1 MPRAAC
7 WGLAALILAS
17 GFAAFAPALRAGF
30 VNWDDGRTLLENPS
44 FRGLGPAHLQW
55 MATTGRMGH
64 YQPLSWLSLA
74 VDHELWGLGAPP
86 HPEAAGY
93 HATSVALHALAAVA
107 FFFVAF
113 RLLATARARAGRR
126 DPPARLALA
135 AALASLV
142 FALHPLRVESVAWV
156 TERRDVLSGLFFV
169 LALGAWLG
177 WARPDTPRPDFT
189 ARRAALALALA
200 AATIAAF
207 FASVELA
214 PGQALRLRGSGT
226 AGLAG
231 AMLAFGAL
239 VVISGGSA
247 RGAAPRTRYALAVVL
262 ALVSLLAKAWGIV
275 LPALL
280 LVLDAWPLARGG
292 AAASRARAWTSLA
305 LEKAPLV
312 VLSVVFGAL
321 AAWAQRFEAGT
332 MASLASHTPAERAAQ
347 ALYGLAW
354 YPARTLAPGG
364 FSVHH
369 GMPAELSLAQ
379 PRFALPAL
387 AVLAAAA
394 LLVALRR
401 RAPALLA
408 AALAYAVIVSPV
420 LGLVQSGPQLVAE
433 RYSYL
438 SCLPFAL
445 LAGGAY
451 LAWASRGAMQQG
463 AALAVGA
470 GIAALLGVLT
480 FRQARVWQSS
490 SALWEQ
496 ALAAEPASSFAAQK
510 LAETRMDAARDARE
524 PERRLEL
531 AREASRLLEQA
542 SQPGDPMWLTNA
554 SLCERLLAELDVAR
568 RPEHLARALEL
579 SSRAI
584 ARGGELGAILPEYR
598 LAHANNL
605 LSAGQPADAARELER
620 FVAERPDSA
629 LGFTNL
635 GIALALQ
642 GRHADALGSL
652 RRAVEL
658 DPSYGKGWMH
668 LAQTLDAAG
677 DRTAARAAWSR
688 VAALWPAYGPALE
701 RLRDP

>member
-1 MPRAAC
+1 MPRAAR
-7 WGLAALILAS
+7 WGSAALILAAV
-17 GFAAFAPALRAGF
+17 FAAFAPALRAGF

-44 FRGLGPAHLQW
+44 FRGLSPAHLEW

-74 VDHELWGLGAPP
+74 LDHALWGLGAPP

-93 HATSVALHALAAVA
+93 HATSLALHGLAAVA
-107 FFFVAF
+107 FVFVAF
-113 RLLATARARAGRR
+113 RLLAV
-126 DPPARLALA
+126 A
-135 AALASLV
+135 AILASLV

-177 WARPDTPRPDFT
+177 WARPGEAPPAFT
-189 ARRAALALALA
+189 ARRAALVLGLAGA
-200 AATIAAF
+200 ASAAF
-207 FASVELA
+207 LASVELA
-214 PGQALRLRGSGT
+214 PGRALRLRGLG
-226 AGLAG
+226 APGLIG
-231 AMLAFGAL
+231 ALLAFGAL
-239 VVISGGSA
+239 IAACGGTRAA
-247 RGAAPRTRYALAVVL
+247 RRGPYALAVLL

-280 LVLDAWPLARGG
+280 LVLDAWPLARHEGT
-292 AAASRARAWTSLA
+292 ASRARAWASLA
-305 LEKAPLV
+305 LEKAPFV

-321 AAWAQRFEAGT
+321 AAWAQRWEPGT
-332 MASLASHTPAERAAQ
+332 MASLASHTSAERAAQ

-354 YPARTLAPGG
+354 YPARTLVPGG
-364 FSVHH
+364 FSAYH

-401 RAPALLA
+401 RAPALLSA
-408 AALAYAVIVSPV
+408 AAAYAVTVSPV

-438 SCLPFAL
+438 ACLPFAL

-451 LAWASRGAMQQG
+451 LAWASRGGAHER
-463 AALAVGA
+463 AALALGA
-470 GIAALLGVLT
+470 AIAALLGAAT

-496 ALAAEPASSFAAQK
+496 ALAADPSSSFAAQK
-510 LAETRMDAARDARE
+510 LAETRMDAAREAQE
-524 PERRLEL
+524 PERRLAL
-531 AREASRLLEQA
+531 AREAARLLEQA

-554 SLCERLLAELDVAR
+554 SLCERLLAELDLER
-568 RPEHLARALEL
+568 RPEHVARALEL

-584 ARGGELGAILPEYR
+584 ARGAELGAILPEYR

-605 LSAGQPADAARELER
+605 LSAGRPAEAQRELER

-642 GRHADALGSL
+642 GRVDDALTSL

-658 DPSYGKGWMH
+658 DPSYAKAWMH

-677 DRTAARAAWSR
+677 KRGAAREAWSQL
-688 VAALWPAYGPALE
+688 AALWPRYEPARE
-701 RLRDP
+701 RLREP

>member
-1 MPRAAC
+1 MPRAAR
-7 WGLAALILAS
+7 WGLAALILAAV
-17 GFAAFAPALRAGF
+17 FAAFAPALRAGF

-44 FRGLGPAHLQW
+44 FRGLGPAHLEW

-74 VDHELWGLGAPP
+74 VDHALWGLGAPP

-113 RLLATARARAGRR
+113 RLLAVARSRSGAQ

-177 WARPDTPRPDFT
+177 WARPGTPQPHFT

-200 AATIAAF
+200 AAAIAAF

-214 PGQALRLRGSGT
+214 PGRALRLHGLGA
-226 AGLAG
+226 AGLIG
-231 AMLAFGAL
+231 ALLLFGAL
-239 VVISGGSA
+239 IATSAGSA
-247 RGAAPRTRYALAVVL
+247 LGAASRGSYALAVLL

-280 LVLDAWPLARGG
+280 LVLDAWPLARHAGTG
-292 AAASRARAWTSLA
+292 SRARAWASLA
-305 LEKAPLV
+305 LEKAPFV
-312 VLSVVFGAL
+312 VLSVAFGAL
-321 AAWAQRFEAGT
+321 GAWAQRSEAGT
-332 MASLASHTPAERAAQ
+332 MASLAAHTPAERAAQ

-354 YPARTLAPGG
+354 YPARTLVPGG
-364 FSVHH
+364 FSAYH
-369 GMPAELSLAQ
+369 GMPAELSFAL
-379 PRFALPAL
+379 PRFAIPAL
-387 AVLAAAA
+387 AVLAVAV
-394 LLVALRR
+394 LFLALRR

-408 AALAYAVIVSPV
+408 AAAAYAVIVSPV

-451 LAWASRGAMQQG
+451 LAWASRGALQQG
-463 AALAVGA
+463 AALAVGT
-470 GIAALLGVLT
+470 GIAALLGFAA

-496 ALAAEPASSFAAQK
+496 ALAADPSSSFAAQK
-510 LAETRMDAARDARE
+510 LAETRMDAAREAQE

-531 AREASRLLEQA
+531 AREAARLLEQA

-554 SLCERLLAELDVAR
+554 SLCERLLAELDVER
-568 RPEHLARALEL
+568 RAEHLARALEL

-584 ARGGELGAILPEYR
+584 VRGGDLGAILPEYR

-605 LSAGQPADAARELER
+605 LSAGRTLDAERELER

-642 GRHADALGSL
+642 GRLADALGSL

-658 DPSYGKGWMH
+658 DPSYAKGWMH

-677 DRTAARAAWSR
+677 EREAARWAWSK
-688 VAALWPAYGPALE
+688 VAELWPRYEPARE
-701 RLRDP
+701 RLREP